1 MASFSVRRK
10 TPPLRLT
17 SRVSAVCLNV
27 APLLVTH
34 DASTGRQ
41 RVTRSLWRRP
51 SEMVVIT
58 YFTKLPNFRL
68 ACKSRGKPACETSFV
83 VPSNNVSRAL
93 GAALQAG
100 EVLPFSRAWPFES
113 SPMRG
118 ISGKLIGVRDVL
130 PLIIQRDGTGYCG
143 PNDCEQRYFHGRKNV
158 KRRLAG
164 AHHPRPPL
172 LNSLSVC
179 GGC

>member
-51 SEMVVIT
+51 SERVVIT

-68 ACKSRGKPACETSFV
+68 ACKPRRNRSAKRVLSFQV
-83 VPSNNVSRAL
+83 IT
-93 GAALQAG
+93 QAG
-100 EVLPFSRAWPFES
+100 HFGRLYGLGRCCLFRLPDVSKAPRCGAFRAE
-113 SPMRG
+113 
-118 ISGKLIGVRDVL
+118 
-130 PLIIQRDGTGYCG
+130 
-143 PNDCEQRYFHGRKNV
+143 
-158 KRRLAG
+158 
-164 AHHPRPPL
+164 
-172 LNSLSVC
+172 
-179 GGC
+179 